1 MTDNAKP
8 ATAPAPAQAAE
19 TQTSTEGTNVT
30 LASAPSSSSLPM
42 FIASSDVGQVS
53 LLQFEIIV
61 CLKGLRHSCLEAR
74 PRITR
79 YNLSILQKAFFCGV
93 KV

>member
-53 LLQFEIIV
+53 LLQFFEIIV
-61 CLKGLRHSCLEAR
+61 CLTGLRHSCLEAR
-74 PRITR
+74 PRSTR
-79 YNLSILQKAFFCGV
+79 YNLSILQKAFFV
-93 KV
+93 V